1 MRKDRQL
8 KGKVMLC
15 DTAAR
20 NIKRTI
26 MKNVKEA
33 ESDIASAC
41 SIFHKKHEQKTGRP
55 IVTIGEFERVTEE
68 FSKLPR
74 SEIEI
79 LIKEG
84 KEADKIKYEAIE
96 ADKIKYEAI
105 EAIRKSHVSK

>member
-1 MRKDRQL
+1 MDKDHI

-26 MKNVKEA
+26 MKDVKEA

-55 IVTIGEFERVTEE
+55 ITTISEFEQVTRE
-68 FSKLPR
+68 FSNLPR
-74 SEIEI
+74 SEIEN

-84 KEADKIKYEAIE
+84 KEADRKRQEAIE
-96 ADKIKYEAI
+96 V
-105 EAIRKSHVSK
+105 IRKSRRI